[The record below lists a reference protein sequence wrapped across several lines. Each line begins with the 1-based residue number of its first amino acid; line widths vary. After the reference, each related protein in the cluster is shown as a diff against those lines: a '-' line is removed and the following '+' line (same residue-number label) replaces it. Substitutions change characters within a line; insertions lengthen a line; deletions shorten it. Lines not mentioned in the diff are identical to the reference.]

1 MNFNKYFA
9 FLAILV
15 LCILG
20 QQAAEAHHHHRFG
33 EIGHELHKG
42 VKKVEKVTHDVNKV
56 TSGVKKVASSIE
68 KAKNVIEAGSIA
80 GAVAAAAA

>member
-1 MNFNKYFA
+1 MNFNKYFT

-20 QQAAEAHHHHRFG
+20 QQATEAHHHFG
-33 EIGHELHKG
+33 RIGHELHKG
-42 VKKVEKVTHDVNKV
+42 VKSVEKVTSDVNKV
-56 TSGVKKVASSIE
+56 TNGVKQVANGIA
-68 KAKNVIEAGSIA
+68 KAKTVIEAGSIA